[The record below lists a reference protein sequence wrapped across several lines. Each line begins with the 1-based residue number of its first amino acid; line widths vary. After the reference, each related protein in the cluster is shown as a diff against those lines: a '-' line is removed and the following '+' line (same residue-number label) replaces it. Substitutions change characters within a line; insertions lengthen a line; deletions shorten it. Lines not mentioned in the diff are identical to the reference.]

1 MFAASFMR
9 VIQCSEK
16 LQGSPGK
23 WLLAPHGK
31 VFLRTWRCFRWGQ
44 EFAHRESVLRPR
56 MFFQVAKQNI
66 WTQEGSLRAGNESK
80 QVSVQRSQKGGAPV
94 SAAQKVKEAGRD
106 FTYLIVVLV
115 GIGVTGG
122 LFYVIF
128 KELFSSSSLSKIYD
142 DALEKCRSHP
152 EVIGVFGE
160 PIKGYGEPT
169 RQGRPQLVSEIEYV
183 KNGLKYMCLTFYIE
197 GSERGKQGT
206 VHVEVKENPESR
218 RYEYR
223 YIFVEVEPYPGRTIV
238 IEDNR

>member
-1 MFAASFMR
+1 MFSASFMR

-31 VFLRTWRCFRWGQ
+31 MFLRTWRCFRWGQ
-44 EFAHRESVLRPR
+44 EFAHRESVLSPR
-56 MFFQVAKQNI
+56 MIFQVAKQNI
-66 WTQEGSLRAGNESK
+66 WTQEGSLRAGNKSK

-94 SAAQKVKEAGRD
+94 SAAQK
-106 FTYLIVVLV
+106 
-115 GIGVTGG
+115 GG

-128 KELFSSSSLSKIYD
+128 TELFSSSSPSKIYG

-169 RQGRPQLVSEIEYV
+169 RRGRRQLVSHFEYV
-183 KNGLKYMCLTFYIE
+183 KNGLKYMRLKFYIE

-223 YIFVEVEPYPGRTIV
+223 YIFVDVEAYPRRTIV